1 MRRLIFTLFAFT
13 LALAVSAQDKK
24 KETKSGPFKQGGW
37 ISVVGG
43 QGGSRNWAAGSE
55 RFSFSFAA
63 YLNLY
68 ANRTWGKNLWENTAN
83 IGYAMVNTS
92 SQGVR
97 KQDDKFDLYTKYGY
111 LISGSNRKKE
121 WRAGLVANF
130 RSQLTE
136 SFDYTENKPKVVGRF
151 MAPGYVTI
159 APGVNLKACEGF
171 NMFFGAAARWV
182 IATNQPYSFQ
192 YQGGIKPDGSDERPL
207 AELYGVDPQRKVRF
221 EAGPYMSIQWNKP
234 IMKNVHLMSR
244 LDALSDFA
252 DGEPQNVDIYFT
264 NTVGMRVNK
273 WLQVTYNFDV
283 ISDNHVKMFGYNK
296 TSAATQLR
304 SMLGVG
310 LMAKF

>member
-1 MRRLIFTLFAFT
+1 MRRLIFTLFAIT
-13 LALAVSAQDKK
+13 LTLAVSAQDKK
-24 KETKSGPFKQGGW
+24 KEKKSGPFTQGGW

-68 ANRTWGKNLWENTAN
+68 ANRSWGKNLWENTAN

-111 LISGSNRKKE
+111 LISGSKRKKE
-121 WRAGLVANF
+121 WRAGFVANF

-136 SFDYTENKPKVVGRF
+136 SFDYTESKPKVVGRF

-159 APGVNLKACEGF
+159 APGVNFKACEGF

-192 YQGGIKPDGSDERPL
+192 HQGGIKPDGSAERPL

-221 EAGPYMSIQWNKP
+221 EAGPYMSIQLNKP

-264 NTVGMRVNK
+264 NTVGMKVNK
-273 WLQVTYNFDV
+273 WLQVTYNFDI

-296 TSAATQLR
+296 TSPATQFR

>member
-24 KETKSGPFKQGGW
+24 KEEKSGPFTKGGW
-37 ISVVGG
+37 ISVIGG

-97 KQDDKFDLYTKYGY
+97 KQDDKFDIYSKYGY
-111 LISGSNRKKE
+111 LISGSSRKKE
-121 WRAGLVANF
+121 WRAGFVANF

-136 SFDYTENKPKVVGRF
+136 SFDYTESKPKVVGRF
-151 MAPGYVTI
+151 MAPGYLTL
-159 APGVNLKACEGF
+159 APGVNFKACEGF

-207 AELYGVDPQRKVRF
+207 SELYGVDPQRKVRF
-221 EAGPYMSIQWNKP
+221 EAGPYVSLQWNKP

-264 NTVGMRVNK
+264 NTVGMKVNK
-273 WLQVTYNFDV
+273 WLQVTYNFDI
-283 ISDNHVKMFGYNK
+283 ISDNHVKMFGYDK